1 MKKKSFLFLL
11 IVILILQFNL
21 SDAQMNAAAPKN
33 PNSGKACAICHYR
46 WIDTFFVEGRGS
58 DLVDYTAEKRVATP
72 DMCFSCHDGSIADS
86 RARAFGT
93 AQHKT
98 NVPPPDHMP
107 IPDIFPLDEQG
118 KMQCAT
124 CHTAHAVASGPDSKE
139 TIFMRTSNRNSTMCR
154 MCHPQMADSTNAHNH
169 PLDTVKPK
177 IPRRLIEK
185 GALEGDKPNRLI
197 CETCHAAH
205 GAKYENYLIESGRDS
220 SLCLACHGDKNP
232 LTPDGKKKSM
242 HVVNVKPV
250 TATIPDALQK
260 QGAAT
265 GKNGE
270 LICLTCHKVHQNQSQ
285 QAALL
290 ITKDQ
295 KAAFCLNCHP
305 DKKPIS
311 ATTHNLQR
319 SGPQEKNLQ
328 GDTVAQA
335 GVCSACH
342 LPHQAARPISGPG
355 NFTTQLCVSCHS
367 KGNIAAKASLT
378 GVQHPL
384 AVRPKNKSTL
394 PLFNNFGMRDPN
406 GVIICTTC
414 HDPHRSTA
422 KPATGQAEAA
432 HPTRQLFLRQ
442 PLQQICAECHRDK
455 SYIANSKHDLSKTAP
470 ETRNIRNQTPLQS
483 GVCGS
488 CHLVHN
494 AQPNFLWARK
504 TSPGSGGALRDLCLN
519 CHSDTGP
526 ARQKVIR
533 NYSHPVGVAPSETG
547 LTTTLPLFDR
557 NGKISEKGML
567 ACPTCHDPHR
577 WDPLNASDRA
587 HYQIEGDSQN
597 SFLRLENSPAARL
610 CADCH
615 VGQAQVKGTDHDL
628 MAAAPASRNIIGQT
642 PRESGTCGVCH
653 LAHNSPNQLK
663 LWAREITGSDGVME
677 TMCNSCHSKTGSAK
691 AKIPPVAS
699 HPAGKLITNVG
710 RNMKGASNYFPLYD
724 AKTGNPTAVGNL
736 SCPSCHNAHQW
747 SAGPPSGGSG
757 PRADGSAGD
766 RFLRARSR
774 DLPCRD
780 CHGPEA
786 LYKYLYFHDP
796 GRRTVKK
803 ELGEFWF
810 E

>member
-1 MKKKSFLFLL
+1 M
-11 IVILILQFNL
+11 
-21 SDAQMNAAAPKN
+21 
-33 PNSGKACAICHYR
+33 R
-46 WIDTFFVEGRGS
+46 
-58 DLVDYTAEKRVATP
+58 
-72 DMCFSCHDGSIADS
+72 SI
-86 RARAFGT
+86 
-93 AQHKT
+93 
-98 NVPPPDHMP
+98 
-107 IPDIFPLDEQG
+107 
-118 KMQCAT
+118 
-124 CHTAHAVASGPDSKE
+124 
-139 TIFMRTSNRNSTMCR
+139 
-154 MCHPQMADSTNAHNH
+154 
-169 PLDTVKPK
+169 
-177 IPRRLIEK
+177 
-185 GALEGDKPNRLI
+185 
-197 CETCHAAH
+197 
-205 GAKYENYLIESGRDS
+205 LIESGRDS
-220 SLCLACHGDKNP
+220 SLCLACHPDKNP
-232 LTPDGKKKSM
+232 LTPAGQKKSM

-250 TATIPDALQK
+250 SATIPEAIIK

-265 GKNGE
+265 GKHGE
-270 LICLTCHKVHQNQSQ
+270 LICLTCHKVHQNQTE

-311 ATTHNLQR
+311 ETTHNLQR

-342 LPHQAARPISGPG
+342 LPHKAARQISGSG
-355 NFTTQLCVSCHS
+355 NFTTRLCLSCHS

-378 GVQHPL
+378 GGQHPL
-384 AVRPKNKSTL
+384 AVRPKNKPAL
-394 PLFNNFGMRDPN
+394 PLFNNLGLQDPN
-406 GVIICTTC
+406 GVITCTTC

-422 KPATGQAEAA
+422 KSAGGQAEANNQA
-432 HPTRQLFLRQ
+432 RQYFLRQ
-442 PLQQICAECHRDK
+442 PLSEICAGCHREK

-494 AQPNFLWARK
+494 AQPSFLWARK
-504 TSPGSGGALRDLCLN
+504 TSPGRDVALRDLCLD
-519 CHSDTGP
+519 CHSDSGP
-526 ARQKVIR
+526 AKKKVIR
-533 NYSHPVGVAPSETG
+533 NYSHPVGVSPAEKG
-547 LTTTLPLFDR
+547 LSTTLPLFDQ

-577 WDPLNASDRA
+577 WDPLKVSGRA
-587 HYQIEGDSQN
+587 QFKIEGDSQN

-615 VGQAQVKGTDHDL
+615 VGQAQVNGTDHDL
-628 MAAAPASRNIIGQT
+628 IATAPASRNLIGQT
-642 PRESGTCGVCH
+642 PLESGTCGVCH
-653 LAHNSPNQLK
+653 LTHNSPNQLK
-663 LWAREITGSDGVME
+663 LWAREFAGRDGIME
-677 TMCNSCHSKTGSAK
+677 MMCKSCHSKTGSAND
-691 AKIPPVAS
+691 KIPPVAS

-710 RNMKGASNYFPLYD
+710 RNMKGTRNYFPLYD
-724 AKTGNPTAVGNL
+724 PQTGHNTTVGNL

-747 SAGPPSGGSG
+747 TAGPPAGGKG
-757 PRADGSAGD
+757 LKADGSANNS
-766 RFLRARSR
+766 FLRARSS

-796 GRRTVKK
+796 GKRPVKK
-803 ELGEFWF
+803 ELGVYRF